1 MEPLYILTTVT
12 AVTLLLGATG
22 LRRLRPLRI
31 WHVALR
37 VGLAAMFTFT
47 GIAHFGAFGMRDDL
61 VAMVPR
67 RPARSRTA
75 RHHHRCTRTRR
86 RARPPPYSHHDVGG
100 RRTHAPPVS
109 HVPGQRLQSPQRPDA
124 AAQPGAGPPHRPA
137 GHLLERNAGHPLAP
151 LVSAPLDTK
160 RLRTEASSAT
170 RQAGL
175 LQQSSSGRPRDR
187 RDRPGS

>member
-1 MEPLYILTTVT
+1 MEPLYILTTVS

-22 LRRLRPLRI
+22 LHRLRPLRS

-47 GIAHFGAFGMRDDL
+47 GVAHFGAFGMRDDL
-61 VAMVPR
+61 VAMVPDVL
-67 RPARSRTA
+67 PARELLVTITGALELAGALGLLLSATTPLA
-75 RHHHRCTRTRR
+75 AAGLTLLL
-86 RARPPPYSHHDVGG
+86 
-100 RRTHAPPVS
+100 VS

-137 GHLLERNAGHPLAP
+137 SHLLERNAGRPLAP
-151 LVSAPLDTK
+151 LVGAPLDTK

-175 LQQSSSGRPRDR
+175 LQQVVIWAP
-187 RDRPGS
+187 